1 MALTNYTDLK
11 ATVASYLGRTDLT
24 NQIPD
29 FITLAEL
36 RLSRDIRTRK
46 LLKSVT
52 TTMTGGDPTI
62 GLPSD
67 FLELRDIYVEAT
79 PRITV
84 TYMSPSAFSRDAR
97 TTDSGRP
104 VFYTVLGSEFQFAP
118 IPDTNYT
125 VEMLYY
131 FKPVAM
137 STSVA
142 SNEFMANYPD
152 ALLYATLGEAEPYL
166 MNDARIQMWAAM
178 YDRAIARI
186 NTSDENSEYAG
197 VPISMSVTTR

>member
-1 MALTNYTDLK
+1 
-11 ATVASYLGRTDLT
+11 
-24 NQIPD
+24 
-29 FITLAEL
+29 
-36 RLSRDIRTRK
+36 
-46 LLKSVT
+46 
-52 TTMTGGDPTI
+52 MTGGDPTI

>member
-11 ATVASYLGRTDLT
+11 ATVASYLGRSDLT

-29 FITLAEL
+29 FISLAEI
-36 RLSRDIRTRK
+36 RLARDIRTRK

-52 TTMTGGDPTI
+52 TTMTGGDSTVA
-62 GLPSD
+62 LPSD
-67 FLELRDIYVEAT
+67 FLELRDIYIDAT

-97 TTDSGRP
+97 VTDSGRP
-104 VFYTVLGSEFQFAP
+104 VFYTVLGQEFQFAP

-137 STSVA
+137 SDSVA

-152 ALLYATLGEAEPYL
+152 ALLYAALGEAEPYL
-166 MNDARIQMWAAM
+166 MNDARVQTWAAM
-178 YDRAIARI
+178 YDRSIARI
-186 NTSDENSEYAG
+186 NGSDENSEYAG
-197 VPISMSVTTR
+197 APISMSVTTR

>member
-1 MALTNYTDLK
+1 
-11 ATVASYLGRTDLT
+11 
-24 NQIPD
+24 
-29 FITLAEL
+29 
-36 RLSRDIRTRK
+36 
-46 LLKSVT
+46 
-52 TTMTGGDPTI
+52 MTGGDPSI

-67 FLELRDIYVEAT
+67 FLELRDIYIEAT

-84 TYMSPSAFSRDAR
+84 TYMAPSAFSRDAR
-97 TTDSGRP
+97 VTDSGRP
-104 VFYTVLGSEFQFAP
+104 VFYTTLGSEFVFAP

-137 STSVA
+137 SDSVA

-166 MNDARIQMWAAM
+166 MNDARINTWAAM
-178 YDRAIARI
+178 YDRALTRI

-197 VPISMSVTTR
+197 VPLSMSVTTR

>member
-1 MALTNYTDLK
+1 
-11 ATVASYLGRTDLT
+11 
-24 NQIPD
+24 
-29 FITLAEL
+29 
-36 RLSRDIRTRK
+36 
-46 LLKSVT
+46 
-52 TTMTGGDPTI
+52 MTGGDPTI

-67 FLELRDIYVEAT
+67 FLELRDIYIEAT

-84 TYMSPSAFSRDAR
+84 SYMSPSAFSRDAR

-104 VFYTVLGSEFQFAP
+104 VFYTALGSELQFAP

-137 STSVA
+137 SVSVA

-152 ALLYATLGEAEPYL
+152 AMLYATLGEAEPYL
-166 MNDARIQMWAAM
+166 MNDARINTWAAM

-197 VPISMSVTTR
+197 APISMSVTTR

>member
-11 ATVASYLGRTDLT
+11 ATVASYLGRSDLT
-24 NQIPD
+24 SQIPD

-52 TTMTGGDPTI
+52 TTMTSGDPTI

-67 FLELRDIYVEAT
+67 FLELRDIYVQGT
-79 PRITV
+79 PRISV
-84 TYMSPSAFSRDAR
+84 SYLSPSAFSRDAR

-104 VFYTVLGSEFQFAP
+104 VFYTGLGSEFQFAP

-131 FKPVAM
+131 FKPTPM
-137 STSVA
+137 SVSVA

-166 MNDARIQMWAAM
+166 MNDARVNTWAAM

-197 VPISMSVTTR
+197 APISMSVTTR

>member
-29 FITLAEL
+29 FISLAEL
-36 RLSRDIRTRK
+36 RLSRDLRTRK

-67 FLELRDIYVEAT
+67 FLELRDIYIEAT

-84 TYMSPSAFSRDAR
+84 SYMSPSAFSRDAR

-104 VFYTVLGSEFQFAP
+104 VFYTALGSELQFAP

-137 STSVA
+137 SVSVA

-152 ALLYATLGEAEPYL
+152 AMLYATLGEAEPYL
-166 MNDARIQMWAAM
+166 MNDARINTWAAM

-197 VPISMSVTTR
+197 APISMSVTTR